1 MAATHKLRYS
11 SKMTDAQKTSP
22 KSHRT
27 RLQKRGLRRVE
38 VTVRSEDVELL
49 RDVAAAL
56 REDGELARWMRN
68 ALRDAAKQP
77 VEPTTAEDLS
87 SLPNISGP
95 DLDATLED
103 VEEPVTTKARGV
115 DV

>member
-1 MAATHKLRYS
+1 MAAAHVLGYS
-11 SKMTDAQKTSP
+11 FEMADAQKNVP
-22 KSHRT
+22 KAHRT

-77 VEPTTAEDLS
+77 TMAEDLS

-95 DLDATLED
+95 ELDVVLED
-103 VEEPVTTKARGV
+103 VDQPITTKARDV